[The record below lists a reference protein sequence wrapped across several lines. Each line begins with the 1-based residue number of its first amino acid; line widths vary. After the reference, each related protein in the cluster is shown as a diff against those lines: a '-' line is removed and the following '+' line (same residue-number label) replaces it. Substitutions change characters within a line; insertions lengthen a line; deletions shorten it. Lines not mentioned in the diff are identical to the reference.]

1 MSKKEEAFTLVEIM
15 VSCAI
20 LVILMGALYRV
31 FWGSSAAWQ
40 KGEARTRMYQN
51 ARISLDLM
59 SREIRAAFV
68 SRGDPHLIFKGNES
82 FLTFISVSNT
92 PNTVGAY
99 DLRRIEYSL
108 SQDRLC
114 RRIETHLDSFS
125 GGALATLAE
134 GVLNL
139 TFSYCSQDQW
149 QGFWDSTKGTPDN
162 ADDSLP
168 EAVKITIS
176 TQDEEAREPPLILST
191 VVYLPVRG

>member
-1 MSKKEEAFTLVEIM
+1 MREKEEAFTLVEIM

-59 SREIRAAFV
+59 NREIRAAFI
-68 SRGDPHLIFKGNES
+68 SRGDPHLIFKGNGS
-82 FLTFISVSNT
+82 FLTFVSVSNT
-92 PNTVGAY
+92 PNTTGEY
-99 DLRRIEYSL
+99 DLRKIEYSL
-108 SQDRLC
+108 SQDRLL

-125 GGALATLAE
+125 GGASATLAE

-139 TFSYCSQDQW
+139 TFSYCDQDEW
-149 QGFWDSTKGTPDN
+149 QGFWDSTEGTPDD
-162 ADDSLP
+162 ADDTLP

-176 TQDEEAREPPLILST
+176 TQDEGAREPPLIIST